1 MKNVENLIEKY
12 EKNLIGLGT
21 NLLKISIEVMK
32 QNFNKNDNFIEMVF
46 TYWNSR
52 FFIESFQ

>member
-12 EKNLIGLGT
+12 KKSLLVWVQI
-21 NLLKISIEVMK
+21 LLKFSIEVMK

-46 TYWNSR
+46 TY
-52 FFIESFQ
+52 

>member
-12 EKNLIGLGT
+12 KKILIGLGT
-21 NLLKISIEVMK
+21 NLLKFSIEVMK

-46 TYWNSR
+46 TY
-52 FFIESFQ
+52 